1 MAHAVKSPLFN
12 ALEMAIEEQ
21 FGRDF
26 DCPHGAGALRKADG
40 RTACRVQQTGQPL
53 TGTGGEHWCISCHS
67 PSENIENLLP
77 AWDGRPGGDPKT
89 RRPPRDLLGERAMEG
104 ISCGF
109 CHQVHGPVG
118 ARGSRGYQGN
128 PTWTSPFTGATFAAR
143 PEDGRGLFGIANSG
157 YDLRPEELLLA
168 AGARPTP
175 AGGASAGG
183 IDPIVHARPSRS
195 AQSYLASSEFCGSCH
210 DVRLF
215 GTDVLGVAKGEH
227 FKRLRNA
234 YTEWTEWAKI
244 EQRAG
249 RPASS
254 CQDCHMSTFPG
265 VCEPAPDV
273 VPAADTGS
281 AKPGK
286 WAGICPPGT
295 RFAARKPGSFPKAL
309 SAASSPGAEDAVT
322 HYFSGVDVPLSREY
336 PEALVD
342 EGSLDVHGIPL
353 SAKKRRDLLLR
364 ATFRFELDRPRR
376 SGGALEIPVVVENV
390 GAGHKVPAGF
400 SQEREIW
407 VHLTVRDASGA
418 AVYEVGRVSRGDEDL
433 RDKVFER
440 VNVSDALTDGKGRPL
455 GMFGADVR
463 DGPDV
468 PLWDPPPALGG
479 TRFRGR
485 GLVNFQNGFLR
496 CVRCIG
502 EIAADGSCKA
512 LPGQERLRAD
522 RFDDGDYDLDTGE
535 CRSNLSGENALFET
549 YFPVGALDA
558 SRGVLKGPDA
568 IIDTRSLPP
577 GVPITVHVRARRGR
591 PRRSVPRRGAAPL
604 PRVPAVPRERLHR
617 LRARASPQGPQA
629 ERAARHG
636 RHAEAARDRGGGPRD
651 GGDPVT
657 EPTVAR
663 GARSPKQVERW
674 PAIVE
679 GAAVLRGLDDRAR
692 REIAEAGALLHLE
705 AGEAVYRAGDSGDSF
720 YVVAEGHVALRA
732 VKRGDD
738 VESDL
743 RTAEPGASFGEESTI
758 GSARRATAIATTR
771 AVVAEIPVHVF
782 RRAAG
787 RAGKAEM
794 AERIERALSRTAT
807 RDLLRTLALTRDLP
821 EASIDALLD
830 AVAHRSAARGEILH
844 EQGSAAGEVWLL
856 ADGLV
861 QIQTEEDGRL
871 HVRAYLSR
879 GDFFG
884 DVEVLEGTRAAPPPS
899 RAAPRGSF
907 RSRQRRSAPSPSA
920 TPNCPLLCA
929 ASKAP
934 RTNASAPSSAAPP
947 TRRNTSSATST
958 GSRSPARSSSSICP
972 RACAAVTARG
982 RVRTSTASRAS
993 CGAATRSSPAC
1004 ATRPT
1009 PRRACSSPTPASTAR
1024 TPRASW
1030 TARPARSAAIP
1041 RARSSSAT
1049 PSAPGAARV
1058 RRRARGTTSRWP
1070 RAPKERRDHRVSP
1083 ANTPTS
1089 PSSVTSAATTSLPRV
1104 SPRARRPPS
1113 SA

>member
-1 MAHAVKSPLFN
+1 MKERAFVEAGHPQVDAKAEAVGRALHSRTPQGEGQRWTLDLSDEAVADRLLSLGLAGIGGFVDGGRSGPNVWLWRKLAATSLADRMRERRGAWPPAEALAIGVSIARALAACERMSLFPGPIAPESISVSGTACALRAERLVRSMLGAPDAGGAALGTDVSPRWTPPAQADGAVWDSAANRYVLGLVLYRLFGGEHPFAGAGLRHALAEAAHREAPPFVESVARDLPAGLQSFVLRLLAPEPSERPASAQAIVDALTAFVRGDAPGAAPEKRRAAREGAGRSPGLAGREPAAAGREPADPGRDAAAPGREPGRAGRDAAHAGRDAAHAGRDAGRAGHRPVDTPSRAAAALRWAPLALGVGAALLALSLLAPPAQKPKPVTVGAERPLRADETTSQDCAKCHSRQASEWRRSVMAHAVKSPLFN

-67 PSENIENLLP
+67 PSENLENLLP

-89 RRPPRDLLGERAMEG
+89 RRPPRDLLGERGMEG

-157 YDLRPEELLLA
+157 YDLRPEELLLN

-175 AGGASAGG
+175 AGGA
-183 IDPIVHARPSRS
+183 IDPIVHARPSRA

-215 GTDVLGVAKGEH
+215 GTDVLGIAKGEH

-234 YTEWTEWAKI
+234 YTEWADWAKV

-273 VPAADTGS
+273 LPATDTGS
-281 AKPGK
+281 AKTGK

-295 RFAARKPGSFPKAL
+295 RFAARKPGSYPQAL
-309 SAASSPGAEDAVT
+309 SAASSPEAEDAVT

-440 VNVSDALTDGKGRPL
+440 VNVSDGLTDGKGRPL

-463 DGPDV
+463 DGPDL

-479 TRFRGR
+479 SRFRGR

-502 EIAADGSCKA
+502 EIAADGSCRP

-535 CRSNLSGENALFET
+535 CRSNLSGERALFET

-558 SRGVLKGPDA
+558 RRGVLKGPDA

-577 GVPITVHVRARRGR
+577 GVPITYTYELGAGGR
-591 PRRSVPRRGAAPL
+591 PGPFRVEARLLFRAFPPFLVRGFIDYEREQARKGLRPSGPL
-604 PRVPAVPRERLHR
+604 VTDDMLKRLEIVEV
-617 LRARASPQGPQA
+617 ARASA
-629 ERAARHG
+629 EV
-636 RHAEAARDRGGGPRD
+636 P
-651 GGDPVT
+651 
-657 EPTVAR
+657 
-663 GARSPKQVERW
+663 
-674 PAIVE
+674 
-679 GAAVLRGLDDRAR
+679 
-692 REIAEAGALLHLE
+692 
-705 AGEAVYRAGDSGDSF
+705 
-720 YVVAEGHVALRA
+720 
-732 VKRGDD
+732 
-738 VESDL
+738 
-743 RTAEPGASFGEESTI
+743 
-758 GSARRATAIATTR
+758 
-771 AVVAEIPVHVF
+771 
-782 RRAAG
+782 
-787 RAGKAEM
+787 
-794 AERIERALSRTAT
+794 
-807 RDLLRTLALTRDLP
+807 
-821 EASIDALLD
+821 
-830 AVAHRSAARGEILH
+830 
-844 EQGSAAGEVWLL
+844 
-856 ADGLV
+856 
-861 QIQTEEDGRL
+861 
-871 HVRAYLSR
+871 
-879 GDFFG
+879 
-884 DVEVLEGTRAAPPPS
+884 
-899 RAAPRGSF
+899 
-907 RSRQRRSAPSPSA
+907 
-920 TPNCPLLCA
+920 
-929 ASKAP
+929 
-934 RTNASAPSSAAPP
+934 
-947 TRRNTSSATST
+947 
-958 GSRSPARSSSSICP
+958 
-972 RACAAVTARG
+972 
-982 RVRTSTASRAS
+982 
-993 CGAATRSSPAC
+993 
-1004 ATRPT
+1004 
-1009 PRRACSSPTPASTAR
+1009 
-1024 TPRASW
+1024 
-1030 TARPARSAAIP
+1030 
-1041 RARSSSAT
+1041 
-1049 PSAPGAARV
+1049 
-1058 RRRARGTTSRWP
+1058 
-1070 RAPKERRDHRVSP
+1070 
-1083 ANTPTS
+1083 
-1089 PSSVTSAATTSLPRV
+1089 
-1104 SPRARRPPS
+1104 
-1113 SA
+1113 